1 MSSGAANLP
10 PHDEAVELVIRL
22 GRALHAFGTSS
33 HRLEAALGRVARFLG
48 LEGQFFS
55 TPTAIFASFGGGARS
70 ETVLVRAEPG
80 GVDLARLQELE
91 GLLADLLAG
100 RIDHRRAAARIDA
113 VITSPSR
120 YGPALTTLAFGL
132 ASGSAARFFGG
143 GVREIVASALVGLAI
158 GLLGLL
164 VADRPN
170 LGRLFEPLSACLAA
184 LFAGAA
190 ASPAA
195 AFLGPLDPSTV
206 VLAGLI
212 VLFPGLTVTLAM
224 SELAARHLVSG
235 SARMAGAIVTF
246 LGIGFGVAVGQHA
259 ARSLFGP
266 PLPAAPSPLVGWTE
280 VPALLVTAL
289 AFVVLFRARGRDLP
303 WILLG
308 AAVALLGGRLGN
320 QLVGSELAAF
330 VGAFLLG
337 AVANSFRRLVDRP
350 AAVVQV
356 PGMMLLVP
364 GSLGF
369 RSISSLLA
377 QDPTAGIQAAF
388 TMTLVAVSLVMGLL
402 MATVLFAPRRLS

>member
-1 MSSGAANLP
+1 MSSGAATAR
-10 PHDEAVELVIRL
+10 DDAAELVIRL

-33 HRLEAALGRVARFLG
+33 HRLEAALERVSRHLG

-55 TPTAIFASFGGGARS
+55 TPTAIFASFGGGAKS

-80 GVDLARLQELE
+80 GMDLARLQEVE
-91 GLLADLLAG
+91 GLLSDLLAG
-100 RIDHRRAAARIDA
+100 RCEPRQVSARLDQ
-113 VITSPSR
+113 VIAGPPR
-120 YGPALTTLAFGL
+120 YGPVLTTLAFGL
-132 ASGSAARFFGG
+132 ASGSAARFFGAG
-143 GVREIVASALVGLAI
+143 PREIAAAALVGLGI

-164 VADRPN
+164 VAGRSN
-170 LGRLFEPLSACLAA
+170 LSRLFEPLSACFAA
-184 LFAGAA
+184 LFAGFAA
-190 ASPAA
+190 TWLAPFAGSIDAA
-195 AFLGPLDPSTV
+195 TV

-212 VLFPGLTVTLAM
+212 VLFPGLTLTLAM

-235 SARMAGAIVTF
+235 SARLAGAVITF

-259 ARSLFGP
+259 AHALFGP
-266 PLPAAPSPLVGWTE
+266 APAGAPLPLPGWTE
-280 VPALLVTAL
+280 APALLGTAL

-308 AAVALLGGRLGN
+308 ALVALFGGRLGTE
-320 QLVGSELAAF
+320 LLGSELAAF

-337 AVANSFRRLVDRP
+337 AVANTFRRALDRP

-388 TMTLVAVSLVMGLL
+388 SMTLVAVSLVMGLL
-402 MATVLFAPRRLS
+402 MATVLFAPRRLL